1 VEWVNK
7 ANVDAT
13 KNTGVDAPQCDNVLR
28 DRRNSVQEIEIKLQV
43 PRPRRDAV
51 LAAIRRGQCAST
63 RLHALYFDTPARS
76 LQAAGLV
83 LRLRREANRWIQAVK
98 GPGDGLL
105 ARLEHEVDCGTSL
118 ARPALD
124 LTRHDGTSAG
134 RALKKALAGDHDA
147 LAPLFEVD
155 VRRIHR
161 CVRHA
166 GATIE
171 LALDEGWIRCGDA
184 KEPVCELELELKT
197 GPVEALIGLA
207 SRWTERHGLWFDSR
221 TKSER
226 GALLADGRSA
236 RPAAVARVPRLSA
249 HDSADAVVRT
259 GTRAALAQLLPNASA
274 LAAGQGG
281 PEHVHQARVALRR
294 MLSLWRVLGAVAGG
308 VDPRRVEAASSL
320 FDRLG
325 AVRDRDVLEAL
336 WLPRLREAGAP
347 PITLDPPDEAA
358 SPAEV
363 CRDPAVTLALLDC
376 LRYAQG
382 EPATAGQGSVDLMRK
397 RLGRLHRRLRRA
409 GEAFAS
415 LTDEERHRARR
426 QLKRLRYC
434 ADTLSSLFPPAD
446 WASYLV
452 CLKAAQEALGH
463 LQDWAVAH
471 AYFEARDPCDAG
483 VWFARG
489 WLAGQREP
497 CIVEAGR
504 ALAAVGKTPRFLR

>member
-1 VEWVNK
+1 
-7 ANVDAT
+7 
-13 KNTGVDAPQCDNVLR
+13 
-28 DRRNSVQEIEIKLQV
+28 VQEVEIKLQV
-43 PRPRRDAV
+43 PRQRRAAL
-51 LAAIRRGQCAST
+51 LAAVVRGRCVST
-63 RLHALYFDTPARS
+63 RLNAQYFDTPARS

-83 LRLRREANRWIQAVK
+83 LRLRREGSRWIQAVK

-105 ARLEHEVDCGTSL
+105 ARLEHEVDCGASV
-118 ARPALD
+118 AQPALD
-124 LTRHDGTSAG
+124 LTRHAGTSAG
-134 RALKKALAGDHDA
+134 LALTDALVRDHDA

-171 LALDEGWIRCGDA
+171 LALDEGWIRCGDS

-197 GPVEALIGLA
+197 GPVKALIGLA

-226 GALLADGRSA
+226 GVLLADGRSA
-236 RPAAVARVPRLSA
+236 RPAAVARVPHLST
-249 HDSADAVVRT
+249 HDSAGAVVRT

-308 VDPRRVEAASSL
+308 VDPRRVVAASSL

-347 PITLDPPDEAA
+347 PITLDPAGEAA

-382 EPATAGQGSVDLMRK
+382 EPATAGQGAVDLVRK

-434 ADTLSSLFPPAD
+434 ADTLSSLFPPEA
-446 WASYLV
+446 WASYLQR
-452 CLKAAQEALGH
+452 LKAAQEALGE
-463 LQDWAVAH
+463 LQDWSIAH
-471 AYFEARDPCDAG
+471 AYFAARPSADAG
-483 VWFARG
+483 TWFARG
-489 WLAGQREP
+489 WLAGHHKT
-497 CIVEAGR
+497 CIDEAGM
-504 ALAAVGKTPRFLR
+504 ALAAIGKRPRFLR